1 MLINKRNQTLYR
13 LAFIS
18 SPIMALYGL
27 SPIYIFVHINVKD
40 FMQGVLL
47 LTFVSLKIWVINITI
62 LSIFSHQKRW
72 RWYMT
77 SYLLTII
84 LVLITFYLSSKLLFI
99 KQYSSQQPN
108 IEFLYPLI
116 SGIAINTIIL
126 IIINGY
132 IINKEKLQA
141 QEENRQLRIS
151 QLETENK
158 LLLQQLQPHFL
169 FNALSTLKS
178 LIRTNVSEAQD
189 YILKLSGF
197 LRFSFNARKNPLV
210 TVDEELIFVHNY
222 ISLYQARF
230 PEALRFD
237 IVDLEQVK
245 HKYIP
250 VFAIQGAIENAIKH
264 NAFTPKKKL
273 HISISLESD
282 HLRITNNKIYKAEVE
297 NSGIGLKNLNQR
309 YKIIGGSSVE
319 IQEDK
324 THFTLCLNLIDH
336 A

>member
-1 MLINKRNQTLYR
+1 
-13 LAFIS
+13 
-18 SPIMALYGL
+18 
-27 SPIYIFVHINVKD
+27 
-40 FMQGVLL
+40 
-47 LTFVSLKIWVINITI
+47 
-62 LSIFSHQKRW
+62 
-72 RWYMT
+72 MT

-178 LIRTNVSEAQD
+178 LIRTQCIRSPRLHSK
-189 YILKLSGF
+189 II
-197 LRFSFNARKNPLV
+197 RFSQV
-210 TVDEELIFVHNY
+210 FV
-222 ISLYQARF
+222 QRPQEPA
-230 PEALRFD
+230 
-237 IVDLEQVK
+237 
-245 HKYIP
+245 
-250 VFAIQGAIENAIKH
+250 
-264 NAFTPKKKL
+264 
-273 HISISLESD
+273 SD
-282 HLRITNNKIYKAEVE
+282 R
-297 NSGIGLKNLNQR
+297 R
-309 YKIIGGSSVE
+309 
-319 IQEDK
+319 
-324 THFTLCLNLIDH
+324 
-336 A
+336 